1 LQALVSL
8 LPRVFV
14 GSYDRLQQL
23 VGWVCREM
31 QASFQGSGGGLPPWR
46 SLEHVLNKW
55 RLHGDDDALGSSQQQ
70 EGQEQD
76 QEQKQLAAQQQQE
89 QQEQLSWQQ
98 QPGASAFS
106 VEQQETMRTLLG
118 GQLPVPVPQQPS
130 LQAALPSSSSCSS
143 MDTGGGPAGAGS
155 LTPRSL
161 LTQELSELAAA
172 SAADCTQQQGKRRG
186 PPAPMQPM
194 GQRRWA

>member
-1 LQALVSL
+1 M
-8 LPRVFV
+8 FV

-172 SAADCTQQQGKRRG
+172 SAADCKQQQGKRRG
-186 PPAPMQPM
+186 PAAPMQPI

>member
-1 LQALVSL
+1 M
-8 LPRVFV
+8 FV

-55 RLHGDDDALGSSQQQ
+55 RLHGDDDALGSLQQQ

-76 QEQKQLAAQQQQE
+76 QEQKHLAA

-118 GQLPVPVPQQPS
+118 GQLHVPVPQQPS

-143 MDTGGGPAGAGS
+143 MDTGGGPTGAGS

-161 LTQELSELAAA
+161 LTQELSELAAT
-172 SAADCTQQQGKRRG
+172 SAAESKQQQGKRRG
-186 PPAPMQPM
+186 QAAPMQPM